1 MKYVERYTI
10 ILFLMIIPLF
20 ISCDNQGRMA
30 DKIMFNAEKIVETYP
45 DSVLT
50 LLDSIAKPLALN
62 DVRYHRYILLMLQAK
77 DKSYRDITGDTA
89 IFATKHYYTE
99 KNDLPHA
106 AMAAYY
112 CGRVRFEQK
121 DDKGAMTQYVEA
133 EKYATDI
140 SNINLKG
147 LIQSAMGAALSRQML
162 TNEALLRFQQAAKY
176 FQQVDNRKNEIISYQ
191 LIGNSYLAKLRTD
204 SALHYYNK
212 SLQIASVLKDSV
224 NILAIKQNIGIL
236 YKEVE
241 GDFASAKKYFLE
253 AVHDCAGNDYSRLCL
268 KLADIYSAE
277 KNRDSTKWYIS
288 QSLSHLQDNKK
299 DVYLVADVYNTLATI
314 KEREGSYA
322 ESSKYYKK
330 YADCQDSIFRE
341 TRDATLLDIAKKYK
355 LEQLKSDNIALALEK
370 QKLLFYSAIGA
381 FFSLFVI
388 LLFYRRNSL
397 IKKRELEAEQKIF
410 HLMNM
415 AKNYDEKEATVR
427 NILLRQFDIV
437 RKTATLKNYIHK
449 GDENSNKLLKKFN
462 EIVYGKEGLNWVILY
477 DAMNELYNGLFDNL
491 RNEYPNLGEDE
502 FRICCLTYAD
512 FTREEISIIMELS
525 ISTVQSKRNFIRK
538 KLGIPSTGDIK
549 SFLDQKKSF

>member
-30 DKIMFNAEKIVETYP
+30 DKIMFNAEKLVETYP

-62 DVRYHRYILLMLQAK
+62 DVRYHRYMLLMLQAK

-147 LIQSAMGAALSRQML
+147 LIQSAMGAALSEDMLEDKALEHFQYAVEYFRQAG
-162 TNEALLRFQQAAKY
+162 NQ
-176 FQQVDNRKNEIISYQ
+176 KNEMFSYQ
-191 LIGNSYLAKLRTD
+191 LIGNSHLAKLQAD
-204 SALHYYNK
+204 SALFYFNK
-212 SLQIASVLKDSV
+212 ALQIAQVLRDRTDIS
-224 NILAIKQNIGIL
+224 NIKRNIGIL
-236 YKEVE
+236 YKEVKCNNTM
-241 GDFASAKKYFLE
+241 AKKYLLE
-253 AVHDCAGNDYSRLCL
+253 AMHYAQNDQYSYICF
-268 KLADIYSAE
+268 KLADIYSVE
-277 KNRDSTKWYIS
+277 
-288 QSLSHLQDNKK
+288 NKK
-299 DVYLVADVYNTLATI
+299 DSAEYCLNQSILHLRDKKNWYLMANFYQASALI
-314 KEREGSYA
+314 KEREQD
-322 ESSKYYKK
+322 YKAALENYK
-330 YADCQDSIFRE
+330 IYADYSDSIFRK

-355 LEQLKSDNIALALEK
+355 LEQLKSENIALALEK

-415 AKNYDEKEATVR
+415 AKTFDEKEISFR
-427 NILLRQFDIV
+427 NVLLHQFDIIK
-437 RKTATLKNYIHK
+437 KTVALKSFIGEK
-449 GDENSNKLLKKFN
+449 DEKSSKLLKKFN
-462 EIVYGKEGLNWVILY
+462 QIVYGEDKLNWGILY
-477 DAMNELYNGLFDNL
+477 KAMNDLYDGFFDHL
-491 RNEYPNLGEDE
+491 REKYSILDEDE
-502 FRICCLTYAD
+502 FRICCLTYTD
-512 FTREEISIIMELS
+512 LSREEISIIMEAS
-525 ISTVQSKRNFIRK
+525 ISTIQAKRNSIRK
-538 KLGIPSTGDIK
+538 KLGIPSTGNIK
-549 SFLDQKKSF
+549 SFLNEEISHS